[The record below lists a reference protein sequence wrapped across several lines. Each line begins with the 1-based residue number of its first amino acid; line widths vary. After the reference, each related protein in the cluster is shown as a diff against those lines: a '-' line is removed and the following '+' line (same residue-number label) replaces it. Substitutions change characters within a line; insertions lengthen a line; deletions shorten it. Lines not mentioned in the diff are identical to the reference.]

1 MPVGADK
8 LIDSQPVD
16 KNPEYGGEKGL
27 QNNLISSVL
36 IVDDEPGIRRFLQKG
51 LAKRFS
57 LIEVAEDVDTAEELR
72 QRCHFDLIIS
82 DIRLPGASGVEWVT
96 ELREQGSTTA
106 VIFITA
112 YADLQSAI
120 AALRAGAADFLMK
133 PFRMDQMLASVER
146 CLEGQRIQREN
157 YVLRRQVNQYFD
169 DSGMVGNCDLM
180 QNLCEVIKR
189 VAPMP
194 STVLIEGES
203 GTGKELAARAI
214 HKWSERSGSFVPI
227 NCGAMSAELLESELF
242 GHVKGAFTGA
252 HQARE
257 GLFAYA
263 NGGTLFLD
271 EIGEMPLS
279 MQSHLLRVLEERQIR
294 QVGGNREIPVDVRII
309 AASNRDLA
317 EQVKSGK
324 FREDLYYRLNVL
336 AIRIPALRE
345 RLEDLPALT
354 QYFATTLAKETGLSA
369 PFLSDMDLMALKNYD
384 WPGNVRELKNVVER
398 SLLLN
403 TTASECI
410 AGQPNT
416 VGDSKVT
423 QTADNQNQL
432 LLKDIEK
439 QHILKVLDMESGNK
453 SAAAR
458 LLGISRKTLERKV
471 RAWTEDS

>member
-1 MPVGADK
+1 MSAGAEK
-8 LIDSQPVD
+8 IIHSQPD
-16 KNPEYGGEKGL
+16 NLDSLSNRQGTS
-27 QNNLISSVL
+27 QNNLMSSVL

-180 QNLCEVIKR
+180 QSLCEVIKR

-214 HKWSERSGSFVPI
+214 HKWSKRGGSFVPI

-309 AASNRDLA
+309 AASNRDLS

-336 AIRIPALRE
+336 AIRMPALRE
-345 RLEDLPALT
+345 RLEDLPALA

-369 PFLSDMDLMALKNYD
+369 PVLSDMDLMTLKQYD

-410 AGQPNT
+410 AGQTNT
-416 VGDSKVT
+416 L
-423 QTADNQNQL
+423 DNNTSAQKTDDKNKL

-439 QHILKVLDMESGNK
+439 QHILSVLEMENGNK

-471 RAWTEDS
+471 HAWAEND